1 MTKTMG
7 IICLAVCALY
17 ILWVM
22 FAACYSIVGGTV
34 DYRFDGVRAAEGT
47 TFTVKNGQLEL
58 VSGSHFSVDTPLRR
72 RLDQISGGLCFL
84 TTLLAGITLLRTVKI
99 PAASEEAELPRKSE
113 QQDME

>member
-7 IICLAVCALY
+7 IICLTVCGLC

-22 FAACYSIVGGTV
+22 FTACYSIAGDAG
-34 DYRFDGVRAAEGT
+34 DYRFDGVRAAEGA

-72 RLDQISGGLCFL
+72 LMDQSFGGLCFL
-84 TTLLAGITLLRTVKI
+84 TTLLAGITLLRTAKKPV
-99 PAASEEAELPRKSE
+99 AAKEVELPY
-113 QQDME
+113 

>member
-7 IICLAVCALY
+7 IICLAVCGLC

-22 FAACYSIVGGTV
+22 FAWCYSVVGGAN

-72 RLDQISGGLCFL
+72 QLDRIFGGLCFL
-84 TTLLAGITLLRTVKI
+84 TTLLAGITLLRSVKI
-99 PAASEEAELPRKSE
+99 PAASKEVELPR
-113 QQDME
+113 